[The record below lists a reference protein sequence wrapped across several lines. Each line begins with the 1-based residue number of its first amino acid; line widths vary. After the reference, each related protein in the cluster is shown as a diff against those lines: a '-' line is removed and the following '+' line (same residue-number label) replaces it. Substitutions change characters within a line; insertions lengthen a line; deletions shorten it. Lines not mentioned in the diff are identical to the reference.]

1 MLFFWGCYMKSKL
14 LLTILC
20 FAAGTATAQFNELV
34 LRKNGVPV
42 KRFREG
48 SVITLQTKL
57 GMRYTGVIYLIQK
70 DSVYFAEGGIH
81 VRDVAVV
88 YKKQKGRHRIIPV
101 DGKTFLIT
109 NAGIPLFTAGLVIS
123 GEPFTQSL
131 LSGVGLV
138 YIPVVLYN
146 LQQLIFKANK
156 RYRIGSKYDLQML
169 DFYPPEMI
177 PKN

>member
-1 MLFFWGCYMKSKL
+1 MKSKILLFL
-14 LLTILC
+14 LLLSTV
-20 FAAGTATAQFNELV
+20 AASAQFNELV
-34 LRKNGVPV
+34 LRKNGVSH
-42 KRFREG
+42 KRYKEG
-48 SVITLQTKL
+48 SLITLQTKL

-70 DSVYFAEGGIH
+70 DSIYFSEGGIH

-101 DGKTFLIT
+101 DGKTFLLT

-123 GEPFTQSL
+123 GEPFTRSL

-169 DFYPPEMI
+169 DFYPPEKV
-177 PKN
+177 PEKNQ

>member
-1 MLFFWGCYMKSKL
+1 MKSKL
-14 LLTILC
+14 LLFFLFFT
-20 FAAGTATAQFNELV
+20 ATAATAQFNELV
-34 LRKNGVPV
+34 LRKNGIAL

-70 DSVYFAEGGIH
+70 DSIYFSGGGIH
-81 VRDVAVV
+81 MRDVAVV
-88 YKKQKGRHRIIPV
+88 YKKQKGRHRVLPV

-123 GEPFTQSL
+123 GEPFRQSL
-131 LSGVGLV
+131 LGAIGLV
-138 YIPVVLYN
+138 YIPVALYN

-169 DFYPPEMI
+169 DFYPPEKV
-177 PKN
+177 PEKNQ